1 MRFTKPFA
9 IVTMIAAAGLMV
21 AGCDSGSTKDKA
33 KGVVVSGQ
41 ELLASK
47 KDPKVKQLTLAAE
60 AFKEKSGDLNACRNL
75 AQTWIAYA
83 SPDAPKK
90 EGDLPKIPKDRDES
104 LKQARKVLE
113 KCTTIKKNDPQVT
126 QTLASVYMAL
136 NEQDKAAPL
145 LKGIAKERKTDA
157 NSYYAWGLAE
167 SGAANT
173 KGVITAWKLFLQYAD
188 PKDPRIKQTK
198 DSIKALEAEAARP
211 AAPKATP
218 APAPKSDTSG
228 K

>member
-1 MRFTKPFA
+1 MRFTTSIA
-9 IVTMIAAAGLMV
+9 LVTVIAAAGLMA
-21 AGCDSGSTKDKA
+21 AGCDAGSAKDKA

-41 ELLASK
+41 ELTGTT
-47 KDPKVKQLTLAAE
+47 KDPKVKQLTMAAD
-60 AFKEKSGDLNACRNL
+60 AFKKKAGDLNACRNL

-113 KCTTIKKNDPQVT
+113 KCAAIKKDDPQVT

-145 LKGIAKERKTDA
+145 LEGIAKERKTDA

-211 AAPKATP
+211 APKA
-218 APAPKSDTSG
+218 APAAADKSEKSS